1 MGMKTIVFAMLA
13 ALPFSVLGQ
22 QNSQRVSFPDN
33 GIYRSASDFAS
44 RTLTDGFNTGQPG
57 YRLKNELFE
66 PVVKVDEPNQQE
78 VKLAMATVWGERK
91 LGVDYRIVDGQL
103 YRVEHADR
111 VIIYSLPA
119 NTIIGSGW
127 NTYYFSR
134 ELNSPVYL
142 ITAHN
147 LNDVYYDQPGKLAAF
162 DHIDWHDEHPS
173 VRARQLVE
181 SFYKSGAA
189 TQAAE

>member
-1 MGMKTIVFAMLA
+1 MKTIVFAVLA

-22 QNSQRVSFPDN
+22 QNAQRVSFPDN
-33 GIYRSASDFAS
+33 GIYRSASDFAAH
-44 RTLTDGFNTGQPG
+44 TLTDGFDTGQPG
-57 YRLKNELFE
+57 YRLKNEVFE

-78 VKLAMATVWGERK
+78 VKLSMATLWGERK

-119 NTIIGSGW
+119 NTITGAGW

-134 ELNSPVYL
+134 ELNSPIYL
-142 ITAHN
+142 ITAKH
-147 LNDVYYDQPGKLAAF
+147 LSEVYYDQPAKLTAF
-162 DHIDWHDEHPS
+162 DGIDWQNDHPS

-181 SFYKSGAA
+181 AFYKPGVTS
-189 TQAAE
+189 QAAE